1 LIVGCG
7 YVGLEAG
14 RQWAARGAHV
24 EGVRRSAAD
33 AEDLKAAGIVLR
45 VGDVTR
51 REDVLGWPGEWDV
64 VVNAVSS
71 SRGGAEVYRKVY
83 GEGTEHLLGWMAGGR
98 VGRYVH
104 LSSTSVYGQVDGSW
118 VDESSATAPAS
129 ETSRLLVATEQ
140 RLIEAYGSSG
150 LPASVLRVAGIYG
163 PGRGH
168 QLQQLLRSE
177 ARIQGDGTRWVNMV
191 HRDDV
196 ASAIRIVSESGSPGR
211 IYNVVDDEPVAQGDF
226 VLWLAREYGLPLPP
240 VATEEENAARKRGLT
255 HKRVRNTRLRS
266 ETAWQPAY
274 PTFREGY
281 RRGADT
287 PLAPTGQTVR
297 ARGET
302 PGTASPNT
310 LSAP

>member
-1 LIVGCG
+1 MGSVRVLIVGCG

-14 RQWAARGAHV
+14 RQWAVRGAYV
-24 EGVRRSAAD
+24 EGVRRSAED
-33 AEDLKAAGIVLR
+33 AEELRAAGIALR

-71 SRGGAEVYRKVY
+71 SRGGADVYRKVY
-83 GEGTEHLLGWMAGGR
+83 GAGTEHLLGWMAGGR

-118 VDESSATAPAS
+118 VDESSATEPVS

-140 RLIEAYGSSG
+140 RLIEEHSRSG
-150 LPASVLRVAGIYG
+150 LPVSVLRVAGIYG

-168 QLQQLLRSE
+168 QLQQLMRGE
-177 ARIQGDGTRWVNMV
+177 ARIQGDGRRWVNMV

-196 ASAIRIVSESGSPGR
+196 AAAIRLVSETGVAGR
-211 IYNVVDDEPVAQGDF
+211 IYNVVDDEPVAQGEF
-226 VLWLAREYGLPLPP
+226 VAWLAGEYGLPLPP
-240 VATEEENAARKRGLT
+240 VATEEENAGRKRGLT
-255 HKRVRNTRLRS
+255 HKRVLNARLRS
-266 ETAWQPAY
+266 ETPWKPAF

-281 RRGADT
+281 RRKGEDT
-287 PLAPTGQTVR
+287 VLVPQ
-297 ARGET
+297 RGN
-302 PGTASPNT
+302 G
-310 LSAP
+310 

>member
-1 LIVGCG
+1 MTPARSGRWLGFVRVLIVGCG

-24 EGVRRSAAD
+24 VGVRRSAEG

-45 VGDVTR
+45 VGDLTCR
-51 REDVLGWPGEWDV
+51 DDVLGWPGDWDV

-71 SRGGAEVYRKVY
+71 SRGGAEVYRRVY
-83 GEGTEHLLGWMAGGR
+83 GVGTEHLLEWMAGGR

-104 LSSTSVYGQVDGSW
+104 LSSTSVYGQTDGCW
-118 VDESSATAPAS
+118 VDESSPTEPNP

-140 RLIEAYGSSG
+140 RLIEAHATSG
-150 LPASVLRVAGIYG
+150 LPVAVLRVAGIYG

-168 QLQQLLRSE
+168 QLQQLLRGE
-177 ARIQGDGTRWVNMV
+177 ARIQGDGRRWVNMV

-196 ASAIRIVSESGSPGR
+196 AAAVRIVSGSEQVGR
-211 IYNVVDDEPVAQGDF
+211 IWNVVDDEPVAQGHF
-226 VLWLAREYGLPLPP
+226 VTWLAGEYGLPVPP

-266 ETAWQPAY
+266 ETGWMPSF

-281 RRGADT
+281 RRSGASL
-287 PLAPTGQTVR
+287 PN
-297 ARGET
+297 GEL
-302 PGTASPNT
+302 GT
-310 LSAP
+310 